1 MNEVIIVYKTPRIT
15 EKGQFSKIS
24 LSLANDNTCKFE
36 VDNSFFENIYNYT
49 KETTSSAF
57 EFYLFCVLIYN
68 IDKLIPRKKFSLDGW
83 CREITFKFKVRD
95 LAIWNEQKDEICNML
110 AFLTGDVWNVDFIQ
124 DQNSNHFMPLDSNNV
139 NGFIPEKV
147 CLFSGGLDS
156 LVGVYD
162 LLQSNKKTLLVSHFD
177 YDMKSAHTDQ
187 NNIINKIRTKFN
199 QNERFDWVYN
209 RVGAEQ
215 GYSNKLETTFRSRS
229 ILFLG
234 MASYLAHNLTPNTTF
249 YIPEN
254 GTISLNIP
262 LSPSRRSSCST
273 KTTHPHVLLSLNKI
287 FIGLGINT
295 SVENPFE
302 FKTKGE
308 MLQPFS
314 SDLFFKSLVD
324 SSNSCGKG
332 GHRRWWYYYISKL
345 DILPKPS
352 HCGKCMPCIYRRA
365 AMNKV
370 LWDDKVF
377 YGDNIFDKLHWDT
390 LNTKKHKRFKDV
402 KTLLQFI
409 AQDKSREQIKKELL
423 INGSLPLEKL
433 NAYEDVVVRTIAE
446 IKSWLNAHST
456 DSNYNILKR
465 RAKL

>member
-1 MNEVIIVYKTPRIT
+1 MNEVIIDYKTPEAT

-36 VDNSFFENIYNYT
+36 VDNAFFENIHRYT
-49 KETTSSAF
+49 RETSSTAF

-68 IDKLIPRKKFSLDGW
+68 IDKLIPRKKLSLDGW
-83 CREITFKFKVRD
+83 CREITFKFKVRNIT
-95 LAIWNEQKDEICNML
+95 IWQNQKIALCDML
-110 AFLTGDVWNVDFIQ
+110 SFLTGDIWNVDFIQ
-124 DQNSNHFMPLDSNNV
+124 DQNSNHYIPVDDIILNT
-139 NGFIPEKV
+139 FIPEKV

-156 LVGVYD
+156 LVGIYD
-162 LLQSNKKTLLVSHFD
+162 LLKANKKTLFVSHFD
-177 YDMKSAHTDQ
+177 HDMKSAHTDQ
-187 NNIINKIRTKFN
+187 NNIIDKIRTEFN
-199 QNERFDWVYN
+199 QNESFDWVFN

-234 MASYLAHNLTPNTTF
+234 MASYLAHNLTPNTPF
-249 YIPEN
+249 HIPEN

-273 KTTHPHVLLSLNKI
+273 KTTHPHVLLLLNKI

-308 MLQPFS
+308 MLRPFC
-314 SDLFFKSLVD
+314 SDLFFKDLVN

-345 DILPKPS
+345 ETLPKPS

-370 LWDDKVF
+370 SWDDEVY
-377 YGDNIFDKLHWDT
+377 YGDNIFDMTHWNT
-390 LNTKKHKRFKDV
+390 LNTTKHKRFKDV

-409 AQDKSREQIKKELL
+409 AQDKSKEQIKKELL

-433 NAYEDVVVRTIAE
+433 DDYADVVVRTIAE
-446 IKSWLNAHST
+446 IKTWLNGHST
-456 DSNYNILKR
+456 DSNYNELKR